1 MITLSFLSNRVSSPW
16 LEPKSIN
23 CNFFAGLLKS
33 TWGSPLWDSCWC
45 WFVAIQSHGKSL
57 KSMKTMVVVY
67 QAGVISGKVLLSDAS
82 GEKLQWYHAW
92 IHKHFASIKNF
103 KPNFVA
109 PFVVLST
116 LSNFHDKESIQ
127 TVSQALVVNS

>member
-1 MITLSFLSNRVSSPW
+1 
-16 LEPKSIN
+16 
-23 CNFFAGLLKS
+23 
-33 TWGSPLWDSCWC
+33 
-45 WFVAIQSHGKSL
+45 
-57 KSMKTMVVVY
+57 MVVVY

-82 GEKLQWYHAW
+82 GEKITMIHHAW